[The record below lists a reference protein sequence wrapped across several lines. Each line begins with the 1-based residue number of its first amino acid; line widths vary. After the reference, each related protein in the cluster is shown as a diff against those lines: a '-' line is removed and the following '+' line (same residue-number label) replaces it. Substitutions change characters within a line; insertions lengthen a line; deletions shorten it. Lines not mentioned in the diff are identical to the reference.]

1 MEKKILF
8 ILFPLWTICSI
19 YSLYLRIGYWAIL
32 IDLIMIVA
40 FSFFS
45 YNISTIKNKVPLI
58 IKKITKKI
66 FKNKFLRYIYYLIL
80 LYLLFFQPGF
90 MSDIMLISLN
100 FINMFGISI
109 LIIILL
115 NWITNL
121 RAKM

>member
-100 FINMFGISI
+100 FINMFCISI

>member
-8 ILFPLWTICSI
+8 ILFPLWTMYSIYSI

-32 IDLIMIVA
+32 VYLIMIVA
-40 FSFFS
+40 FSFLS

-58 IKKITKKI
+58 IKKI
-66 FKNKFLRYIYYLIL
+66 FKNKFLRDIYYLIL

-90 MSDIMLISLN
+90 MSDITLISLHL
-100 FINMFGISI
+100 INMFSISI
-109 LIIILL
+109 LILILL

>member
-40 FSFFS
+40 FFFLS
-45 YNISTIKNKVPLI
+45 YNISTIKNKVPVI
-58 IKKITKKI
+58 IKKIV
-66 FKNKFLRYIYYLIL
+66 KNKFLRYIYNLIL
-80 LYLLFFQPGF
+80 IYLFFFQSGF

-100 FINMFGISI
+100 FINMFSISI
-109 LIIILL
+109 LILILL
-115 NWITNL
+115 NWIKNL

>member
-40 FSFFS
+40 FFFLS

-58 IKKITKKI
+58 IKKI
-66 FKNKFLRYIYYLIL
+66 FKNKFLRDIYYLIL

-90 MSDIMLISLN
+90 MSDITLISLHL
-100 FINMFGISI
+100 INMLSISI
-109 LIIILL
+109 LILILL
-115 NWITNL
+115 GYIKNL
-121 RAKM
+121 RSKM

>member
-66 FKNKFLRYIYYLIL
+66 FKNKFLIYIYHLIL
-80 LYLLFFQPGF
+80 IYILFFQSGF

-100 FINMFGISI
+100 FINMFCISI